1 MRQRVLSC
9 RTVLGGDCTDIAQ
22 SFGKVKAAAGGRLRP
37 ESDQGTRER
46 IKVILFVD
54 DDDLDL
60 LDAVVP

>member
-1 MRQRVLSC
+1 
-9 RTVLGGDCTDIAQ
+9 VLGGDCTDIAQ

-37 ESDQGTRER
+37 ESDQGTRQR